1 MMDTLKNDLLRHP
14 FFKELSAEHFDIILR
29 NTQLLN
35 FDAGE
40 RIFKEDEEANTFYI
54 IKDGKV
60 AIELFTP
67 RRGHVCMQT
76 LGENELLG
84 WSALIS
90 PYRREFDGCCV
101 EKSHIIAIDGKILRQ
116 EMDENPR
123 FGYELL
129 KRFSYIVVRRL
140 KQSRLQLADLYGASS

>member
-1 MMDTLKNDLLRHP
+1 MMNSLKDNLLRHP

-29 NTQLLN
+29 NTQMLT
-35 FDAGE
+35 FDVGE
-40 RIFKEDEEANTFYI
+40 RIFKEDEEANMFYI
-54 IKDGKV
+54 IEHGKV

-67 RRGHVCMQT
+67 RRGYVCMQT

-84 WSALIS
+84 WSAIIS
-90 PYRREFDGCCV
+90 PYLREFDGCCV
-101 EKSHIIAIDGKILRQ
+101 EKSRIIAIDGKVLRQ
-116 EMDENPR
+116 EMEENPK

-140 KQSRLQLADLYGASS
+140 KQTRLQLADLYGSSS

>member
-1 MMDTLKNDLLRHP
+1 MMNSLKDNLLRHP

-29 NTQLLN
+29 NTQVLT
-35 FDAGE
+35 FDVGE
-40 RIFKEDEEANTFYI
+40 RIFKEDEEANMFYI
-54 IKDGKV
+54 IEHGKV

-67 RRGHVCMQT
+67 RRGYVCMQT

-84 WSALIS
+84 WSAIIS
-90 PYRREFDGCCV
+90 PYLREFDGCCV
-101 EKSHIIAIDGKILRQ
+101 EKSRIIAIDGKVLRQ
-116 EMDENPR
+116 EMEENPK

-140 KQSRLQLADLYGASS
+140 KQTRLQLADLYGSSS